1 MHLHRGIFMLKIG
14 GIHSERTVGRF
25 DFDDGYT
32 RSRIDGFK
40 AMRSN
45 KMELDMGIEPILVP
59 VSIVCSDID
68 FLLHHR
74 DVGKNALRV
83 AQKHNTVHLSTQKW
97 VLF

>member
-1 MHLHRGIFMLKIG
+1 MHTRRGFFMLKIG

-40 AMRSN
+40 AMRRD
-45 KMELDMGIEPILVP
+45 KMELDMGAEPILVP
-59 VSIVCSDID
+59 VSIVCSNIYH
-68 FLLHHR
+68 FLHHR
-74 DVGKNALRV
+74 DVGKKALRV
-83 AQKHNTVHLSTQKW
+83 VQKHNTVHLSTQKW